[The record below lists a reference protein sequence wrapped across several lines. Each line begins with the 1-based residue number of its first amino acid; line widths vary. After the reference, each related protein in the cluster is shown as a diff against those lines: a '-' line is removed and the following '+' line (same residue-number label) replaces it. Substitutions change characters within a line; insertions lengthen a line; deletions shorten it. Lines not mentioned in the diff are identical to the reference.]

1 MLERERERERE
12 RKSKR
17 EMMGLQSYMK
27 EAAPFAAMI
36 FIETGEVGMT
46 TLTKAAMNK
55 GMSNFVYVVY
65 YNALGVL
72 ILFPYF
78 LFQKH
83 RYPYNLILY

>member
-1 MLERERERERE
+1 
-12 RKSKR
+12 
-17 EMMGLQSYMK
+17 MMGLQSYMK

-65 YNALGVL
+65 YNALGVF